1 MREKLIE
8 LVDKARRYA
17 AGKCHSFMSC
27 AECSHYGEH
36 NGNCRNAYIAECLI
50 ANGVTMQKWISVT
63 ERLPEKDGEYL
74 VRLGDKSIFN
84 AEYES
89 KFGSFG
95 YWLSIMWDE
104 DADWFPYVGVTHWMP
119 LPEPPKG
126 E

>member
-1 MREKLIE
+1 MNTHDATE
-8 LVDKARRYA
+8 A
-17 AGKCHSFMSC
+17 AYKKGY
-27 AECSHYGEH
+27 EDG
-36 NGNCRNAYIAECLI
+36 
-50 ANGVTMQKWISVT
+50 QPKWIPVT

-84 AEYES
+84 TEYES

-95 YWLSIMWDE
+95 YWLSIMWVE
-104 DADWFPYVGVTHWMP
+104 DAEWFPYVGVTHWMP